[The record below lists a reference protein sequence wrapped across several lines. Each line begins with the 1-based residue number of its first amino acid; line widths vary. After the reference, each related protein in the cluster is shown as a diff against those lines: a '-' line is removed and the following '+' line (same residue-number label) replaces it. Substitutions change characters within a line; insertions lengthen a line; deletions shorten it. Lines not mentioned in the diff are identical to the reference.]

1 MIQPVESGLIQFMS
15 IRTYRTLYFKPIDAP
30 IHSQQQKNNEK
41 IKDNKKRKYQG
52 KYRKDDGRKKNMEN
66 SSHCLSPNGAKVQQK
81 FKSS

>member
-41 IKDNKKRKYQG
+41 IKDNKKRKY
-52 KYRKDDGRKKNMEN
+52 
-66 SSHCLSPNGAKVQQK
+66 
-81 FKSS
+81 